1 MGREPGAGSMR
12 ELEGWEEALAG
23 TMNAQDVANT
33 LWVYATMGREPGDDE
48 GAVIWSLLTNHS
60 PPSTL
65 KFICSGVINFEV
77 VVSFLLHFLLLL
89 RHPSL
94 TQYPVSMECPRASS
108 RTHTRTQL
116 RENQMHSI
124 ISEREIFSG

>member
-33 LWVYATMGREPGDDE
+33 LWVYATMREPGDDE
-48 GAVIWSLLTNHS
+48 GAGGAGGDAGEVSEQHALLIWSLLTNHS

-65 KFICSGVINFEV
+65 KFICSGVLNFEV
-77 VVSFLLHFLLLL
+77 VVSFLLLHFLLLL
-89 RHPSL
+89 RLPSL
-94 TQYPVSMECPRASS
+94 TQYPVSMECPRVSS
-108 RTHTRTQL
+108 RTHTCTQ
-116 RENQMHSI
+116 
-124 ISEREIFSG
+124 